1 MTDFEP
7 RAKQYSVV
15 NAERLGE
22 AADLAY
28 QDRAAVERT
37 LKSWG
42 MRGRFLDVV
51 DLKKGDTQ
59 AFVAADPTVL
69 VVAFRGSKDPLD
81 FVTDARFAQTAFAPE
96 GAVRGK
102 VHSGFVDALD
112 VAWPAVRAA
121 IREFRDASQP
131 IWVTGHSLGAG
142 LATLAVAHLA
152 VEGAEVSGL
161 YTFGS
166 PRVGDTAFA
175 ASFDA
180 VAKART
186 FRFVNDL
193 DIVPRVPPEGVPLLP
208 PYQHIGTRKVFDANG
223 ALTDRPDKLR
233 WLTVAATAAE
243 IAARAATTPKDQ
255 LKADIRTHVKEPVDD
270 HAMANYLKNL
280 AAARTGSLQPEGTSV
295 ASVLTGLAGAVSAF
309 RDLWRK

>member
-1 MTDFEP
+1 M
-7 RAKQYSVV
+7 K
-15 NAERLGE
+15 
-22 AADLAY
+22 
-28 QDRAAVERT
+28 
-37 LKSWG
+37 
-42 MRGRFLDVV
+42 GRFLDVL

-59 AFVAADPTVL
+59 AFVAADPTV
-69 VVAFRGSKDPLD
+69 VIVAFRGTKDPLD
-81 FVTDARFAQTAFAPE
+81 FVTDARFVQTAFLPE
-96 GAVRGK
+96 GAVRGR
-102 VHSGFVDALD
+102 VHGGFIDALD
-112 VAWPAVRAA
+112 AAWPAVRGA

-142 LATLAVAHLA
+142 LATLAVARLA
-152 VEGAEVSGL
+152 VEGVEVSGL

-180 VAKART
+180 VAKTRT

-255 LKADIRTHVKEPVDD
+255 LKADIRTHVKEPLDD
-270 HAMANYLKNL
+270 HAMAGYLKNL
-280 AAARTGSLQPEGTSV
+280 VAARTAPPQPAGTS
-295 ASVLTGLAGAVSAF
+295 ATSLLTSLADTVSAF
-309 RDLWRK
+309 RDLWRKRTN